1 MTAYPTSTSIRAA
14 GYSAPDRVM
23 RIQYIEGRVYDYKN
37 VPPSVYEEFL
47 KADSKGQ
54 FVNWE
59 IKPNFDYEEVG

>member
-1 MTAYPTSTSIRAA
+1 
-14 GYSAPDRVM
+14 M